1 MAITQNDLEIL
12 KSEIMADTPDGG
24 GLPTGVAVIDG
35 VSNNLFPDVSDIDR
49 LLGRVRLRKVS
60 LAVKT
65 ANAEL
70 LQATRMLFTE
80 LPDNPNI
87 SVFAFKA
94 TSFADRRSDAQN
106 KIESYLAFGTKW
118 AGHLLETQLAG
129 QRVIQISLDAK
140 DPIPAVGQPLVLVQN
155 EGQSDEFYQYI
166 RPLKVDTVER
176 RFQKSASETV
186 TRTVATIEFGDTLNK
201 SFNGLTVQEFYQN
214 TSTTRR
220 AILREAR
227 IADAAKYYSASRL
240 ADPVVAMQSNQ
251 VRLNSI
257 YTQVVPSTQVE
268 TPILQRDPANQVA
281 TQVRGGGAVV
291 ISQSVNIAPNT
302 AFSLPSGIAAGS
314 LSLAFAGLSL
324 IDRNGELVDSASTAY
339 ASIKYSSGQI
349 TWYST
354 LNLGQ
359 TTISGSYTPAL
370 EFNRVAQT
378 DYQIVGDNA
387 GYNYVRELMA
397 EPVTSSL
404 KISYSVGV
412 DAYYV
417 HDDGRGNLVD
427 DDGNGRGTL
436 SGKTVLLTTAAIP
449 DAGSFIL
456 YSFGVDLSS
465 VKYGQ
470 KILTKP
476 SHSIVIDDE
485 VVGDIT
491 ATWGADKTATINN
504 TAITGDAT
512 GSYSNGQLD
521 LAPNITLAPLDN
533 IELSYQRLTADN
545 VIKQEFKNSGAITS
559 QDIGQ
564 TTHGDSKG
572 FKTVYTG
579 SQQLGQTVSDMDI
592 EVAFYDGLGAALKV
606 VLSTLGTNK
615 LVVTKM
621 YHGTTKDDA
630 TVWVNYRE
638 GGAANAWKVDVAS
651 SAVDKSIGKAN
662 FVLEVYRNYEAKGVY
677 VGQESG
683 FNFANGL
690 FGSKLVTVTGTYPY
704 NKSYGLNA
712 TYADVTLKANTGGVT
727 ELATKTVSAR
737 SLNILLG
744 QDDVSPIVR
753 NSVFFKAIGDNLK
766 DSDGSI
772 FNGSVKVGTIDY
784 RSGIVSLNSWTVGVA
799 NSAEL
804 LSMVRE
810 NDPAPLANIV
820 FRTPSSPLKNASLQ
834 ISCELADG
842 AKLLL
847 ATDDQGNITGSK
859 YAHGVVDFKAGIVL
873 LYFYEKL
880 GVTAN
885 PSIIN
890 ESWYDAANIYMESGT
905 NYINKPIYV
914 KPDSIRYNAIAY
926 SYLPL
931 DKELIGLDPVRLPT
945 DGRVPFVRKG
955 DSIAITELKA
965 MELPTN
971 APNDTFD
978 LGFERLSDVNVVD
991 STGKKVSFDYLDVDL
1006 DAGTLKLNGLLDM
1019 SFYTAPL
1026 TAKYRIMDIA
1036 LVIETDISGRVTLST
1051 PITHDYSTAAVFSSM
1066 LLAGDMQARAYNVF
1080 GQKSWGSVWS
1090 NTLIGDATTSQLQI
1104 TNNPIV
1110 VTNRDAIEERW
1121 ALVFTGTTSFRII
1134 GETVGEIGIG
1144 STSTTTSPLNPMTGQ
1159 PYFTIPQEAW
1169 GSGWSANNV
1178 VRLNTASAKYPIWI
1192 GNAIQQHQGS
1202 SSDNYD
1208 FTIGYHANIDRERV

>member
-49 LLGRVRLRKVS
+49 LIGRVRLRKVS

-70 LQATRMLFTE
+70 LQAARLLFTE

-94 TSFADRRSDAQN
+94 SSFADRRVDAQN

-140 DPIPAVGQPLVLVQN
+140 DPVPAVGQPLVLVQN
-155 EGQSDEFYQYI
+155 EGQSDEYYQYL

-240 ADPVVAMQSNQ
+240 AEPVVAMQSRQ

-281 TQVRGGGAVV
+281 TQARGDGA
-291 ISQSVNIAPNT
+291 ININQSVNVTPST
-302 AFSLPSGIAAGS
+302 AFNLPSGIAVGT
-314 LSLAFAGLSL
+314 LSLFVGGRSL
-324 IDRNGELVDSASTAY
+324 IDRDGQLVDSGNVAY
-339 ASIKYSSGQI
+339 ASIKYGIGQI
-349 TWYST
+349 TWYSV

-359 TTISGSYTPAL
+359 TTVTGSYKPAS
-370 EFNRVAQT
+370 EFTRVAQT
-378 DYQIVGDNA
+378 DYQVVDDNA
-387 GYNYVRELMA
+387 GYNYVRELGA
-397 EPVTSSL
+397 EPVPNSL
-404 KISYSVGV
+404 KITYTVQGNN
-412 DAYYV
+412 YLV

-427 DDGNGRGTL
+427 DDGNGRGTVQ
-436 SGKTVLLTTAAIP
+436 GKTVLLTTAAIP
-449 DAGSFIL
+449 DAASYII
-456 YSFGVDLSS
+456 YSFGVDLDT
-465 VKYGQ
+465 VKYGAQ
-470 KILTKP
+470 ALP
-476 SHSIVIDDE
+476 AAYHVINVADK
-485 VVGDIT
+485 VSGPIT
-491 ATWGADKTATINN
+491 VTWGDKTATVSNG
-504 TAITGDAT
+504 TVTGDAT
-512 GSYSNGQLD
+512 GTFIDGKLNI
-521 LAPNITLAPLDN
+521 APNETVEKSA
-533 IELSYQRLTADN
+533 EFALSYQRILNANKIEKVLSYTASDGSGN
-545 VIKQEFKNSGAITS
+545 YGGILDFEASFTSAEFAIHLGSELKVLLSIPEGSSNVVIK
-559 QDIGQ
+559 D
-564 TTHGDSKG
+564 
-572 FKTVYTG
+572 V
-579 SQQLGQTVSDMDI
+579 LRP
-592 EVAFYDGLGAALKV
+592 FY
-606 VLSTLGTNK
+606 
-615 LVVTKM
+615 
-621 YHGTTKDDA
+621 TTKTYQQGNAIFTRNNIEDWQSIKNAPSDSNIWKA
-630 TVWVNYRE
+630 TLV
-638 GGAANAWKVDVAS
+638 
-651 SAVDKSIGKAN
+651 
-662 FVLEVYRNYEAKGVY
+662 
-677 VGQESG
+677 SG
-683 FNFANGL
+683 
-690 FGSKLVTVTGTYPY
+690 TV
-704 NKSYGLNA
+704 NKSSGRVDLLIN
-712 TYADVTLKANTGGVT
+712 VSRQSSGV
-727 ELATKTVSAR
+727 EVISRA
-737 SLNILLG
+737 G
-744 QDDVSPIVR
+744 VSPIFKTRVITT
-753 NSVFFKAIGDNLK
+753 NMQESDIFISADAITAPTTEAASITSVATTLHIALPQDTT
-766 DSDGSI
+766 DAVV
-772 FNGSVKVGTIDY
+772 NGSLFLDALGASLRDSNGKVKNGDLVVGNIDY
-784 RSGIVSLNSWTVGVA
+784 RFGALSLDTWQVGQANTV
-799 NSAEL
+799 NL
-804 LSMVRE
+804 KSMLRE
-810 NDPAPLANIV
+810 NDPVPLANLI
-820 FRTPSSPLKNASLQ
+820 FRTPVAPLKEASLQ
-834 ISCELADG
+834 ISAELADG
-842 AKLLL
+842 TMLSLS
-847 ATDDQGNITGSK
+847 TDAQGGITGSK
-859 YAHGVVDFKAGIVL
+859 YAHGTVDFKAGFVA

-885 PSIIN
+885 PGIVN
-890 ESWYDAANIYMESGT
+890 ESWYDAANIYMDGGT

-955 DSIAITELKA
+955 DSIAITELKT
-965 MELPTN
+965 MQLPTN
-971 APNDTFD
+971 EPNDTFN

-991 STGKKVSFDYLDVDL
+991 ANGLKVSFDYLDVDL
-1006 DAGTLKLNGLLDM
+1006 DAGTLTLNGMFDM

-1051 PITHDYSTAAVFSSM
+1051 VITHNYSTAAVFSSM
-1066 LLAGDMQARAYNVF
+1066 LLAGDMQARAYGVF
-1080 GQKSWGSVWS
+1080 SQKSWGSVWS
-1090 NTLIGDATTSQLQI
+1090 DSLVGDATTSQLQV

-1121 ALVFTGTTSFRII
+1121 ALVFTSDKAFNIIGQTVGQIGTGTTS
-1134 GETVGEIGIG
+1134 TL
-1144 STSTTTSPLNPMTGQ
+1144 TSPINPMTGYA
-1159 PYFTIPQEAW
+1159 YFTIPAAAW
-1169 GSGWSANNV
+1169 GTGWSANNV
-1178 VRLNTASAKYPIWI
+1178 VRINTAAAKYPVWI

-1208 FTIGYHANIDRERV
+1208 FTIGYHANIDRERAM